1 MRIIFIGFFILC
13 QDSWDPAPS
22 RNPADAY
29 LYNNDSQKNK
39 WITHSSQRWETRLIA
54 EDIVGETIDQ
64 LNEYRQ
70 TTGGGGK
77 GRKRRR
83 RRRRG
88 SSVTFLMGEHL
99 KRATPFPWSPPPHEI
114 NHPLHKHTSVWL
126 LFSLH
131 FTLGFVLFIII
142 IYIFPSFPL
151 VFFFLFTPSL
161 YRVAGQRGLEG
172 VGLTATRRGKKRER
186 ARVIRLLT
194 LFFFSFIIRFPWCC
208 FIFFI
213 YFFVFGFNPN
223 RSAWMPQRRRRRRR
237 RREERRRRHLLIHFG
252 VTDQTSADPQSHFI
266 AIVARPQHRYF
277 QYRCI
282 FWSIDYHFCFLFC
295 FAKFLLPD
303 WRGEL

>member
-1 MRIIFIGFFILC
+1 MRIIFIGFFILG

-29 LYNNDSQKNK
+29 LYNNDRQKNN

-99 KRATPFPWSPPPHEI
+99 KRAIPFPWSPPPHEI

-172 VGLTATRRGKKRER
+172 VGLTATRRGKKRESEGHPSSYS
-186 ARVIRLLT
+186 
-194 LFFFSFIIRFPWCC
+194 FF
-208 FIFFI
+208 FFI
-213 YFFVFGFNPN
+213 YYSISLMLFHIFHLFFRV
-223 RSAWMPQRRRRRRR
+223 W
-237 RREERRRRHLLIHFG
+237 
-252 VTDQTSADPQSHFI
+252 V
-266 AIVARPQHRYF
+266 
-277 QYRCI
+277 
-282 FWSIDYHFCFLFC
+282 
-295 FAKFLLPD
+295 
-303 WRGEL
+303 